1 MAQIQTYECDICHTQ
16 KKEVNHWWKG
26 FILMSGTLAKP
37 SDNLGGVLVVP
48 INTHF
53 IDRPLNKEKLPNPN
67 AHLCGFDCVTKWL
80 HQQMQEIINRENTN
94 RTAGSDKVKV

>member
-16 KKEVNHWWKG
+16 KKEVNHWWIARKHKVG
-26 FILMSGTLAKP
+26 DGHPNDELSLYIQP
-37 SDNLGGVLVVP
+37 
-48 INTHF
+48 
-53 IDRPLNKEKLPNPN
+53 IDRCPEKYLSVSV
-67 AHLCGFDCVTKWL
+67 HLCGFDCVTKWL